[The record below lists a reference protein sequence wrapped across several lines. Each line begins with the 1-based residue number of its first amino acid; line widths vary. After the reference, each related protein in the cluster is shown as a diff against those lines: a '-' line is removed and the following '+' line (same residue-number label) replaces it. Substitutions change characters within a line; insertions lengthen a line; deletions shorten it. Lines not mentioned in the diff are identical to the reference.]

1 MDGIILINKPKGI
14 TSFDVIRK
22 IRKILKIKKIGHTG
36 TLDPFATGLLILCV
50 GRATKLVEEFLNYDK
65 TYVATLKFG
74 NHYDTYDTTGT
85 ILNSSNKVINND
97 KLIEVINSFK
107 GSYMQMPPIYSA
119 IKKDGKK
126 MYEYA
131 RAGQSV
137 KLDKRLVTIHD
148 INLESPINNNEIIFK
163 AHVSKGTYIRSLG
176 VDIAEKLNT
185 YGALS
190 NLMRTDIGSYQL
202 SNAVDLDQFE
212 IKHIIPLE
220 KHFETYPKIKL
231 NDYIIKLVK
240 NGIILDERQT
250 TIDSNFIV
258 VDNNDKMIAY
268 YKKIENNQYK
278 PVLIMED

>member
-163 AHVSKGTYIRSLG
+163 AHVSKGT
-176 VDIAEKLNT
+176 
-185 YGALS
+185 
-190 NLMRTDIGSYQL
+190 
-202 SNAVDLDQFE
+202 
-212 IKHIIPLE
+212 
-220 KHFETYPKIKL
+220 
-231 NDYIIKLVK
+231 
-240 NGIILDERQT
+240 
-250 TIDSNFIV
+250 
-258 VDNNDKMIAY
+258 
-268 YKKIENNQYK
+268 
-278 PVLIMED
+278 